1 MQPQGQIAHEYNG
14 NRKLKLE
21 HAWYTKSA
29 HFESIANH
37 RNISK
42 MLHVPKNNNGKDA
55 GTICQLVYG
64 KTHLTISTSGKWM

>member
-1 MQPQGQIAHEYNG
+1 M
-14 NRKLKLE
+14 
-21 HAWYTKSA
+21 WYTKPA
-29 HFESIANH
+29 NFESIANH

-55 GTICQLVYG
+55 GTICQLVCG

>member
-1 MQPQGQIAHEYNG
+1 M
-14 NRKLKLE
+14 
-21 HAWYTKSA
+21 WYTKPA
-29 HFESIANH
+29 NFESIANH